1 MMAVQLEL
9 VHAVAED
16 AERARP
22 DHEVIAQLIEADA
35 RVLDVG
41 CGNGALLSLLA
52 RQCGARGRGLE
63 RDKIKARGCVAR
75 GLAVVQGDAEHDLA
89 SFPTNG
95 FDYVILSHTL
105 QCVANPREV
114 LRQAARI
121 GAHVVVS
128 VANYGHYRTRLRLL
142 GKGRMPP
149 PTHRFTT
156 RLSQWADV
164 EILRPCSVRDFAT
177 LAREERLTIQ
187 SAVPLSSG
195 KPGAPFA
202 KTIWRANLFAE
213 EAVFLLAS

>member
-1 MMAVQLEL
+1 MAQLEL
-9 VHAVAED
+9 VHAVAAD
-16 AERARP
+16 TAHPRP
-22 DHEVIAQLIEADA
+22 DHEVIAQLIEHDA

-52 RQCGARGRGLE
+52 RQCDARGRGLE

-75 GLAVVQGDAEHDLA
+75 GLAVVQGDAERDLA
-89 SFPTNG
+89 AFPANG

-121 GAHVVVS
+121 GDKVVVS
-128 VANYGHYRTRLRLL
+128 ISNYGHYRTRLRLL

-149 PTHRFTT
+149 PTHRFTS
-156 RLSQWADV
+156 RPSHWADG
-164 EILRPCSVRDFAT
+164 EILRPCSIHDLTT
-177 LAREERLTIQ
+177 LAREERLRIE
-187 SAVPLSSG
+187 SAVPLSGG

-202 KTIWRANLFAE
+202 KTIWRANMFAE
-213 EAVFLLAS
+213 EAVFLLST